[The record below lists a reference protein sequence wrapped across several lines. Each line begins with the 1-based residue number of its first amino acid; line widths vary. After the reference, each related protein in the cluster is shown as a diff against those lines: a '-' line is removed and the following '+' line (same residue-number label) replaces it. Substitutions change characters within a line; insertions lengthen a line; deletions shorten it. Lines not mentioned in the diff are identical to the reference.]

1 MQSYVQTYFR
11 FHTNR
16 ENFWQLWTV
25 LQKGL
30 NSCVRCISSLKTVWK
45 NSGSV
50 QFLDR
55 LGCRG
60 IMRNESAKIL
70 FKSFFFPAAG
80 GHCEQFW
87 HGQGCWPFLLSIQSP
102 TLQGGPK
109 DGFGEA
115 VVACDMPEPCKF
127 PSFDS
132 CQKRFP
138 WTHKEVGHAPH
149 PVVGLVPHLHHQRQ
163 NEQLN
168 AICVIITPN
177 RFSRANDFCFQTS
190 ISGVSD
196 LGNCSDA
203 VVLPYQALH
212 RDIQSRHRCLFP

>member
-70 FKSFFFPAAG
+70 F
-80 GHCEQFW
+80 
-87 HGQGCWPFLLSIQSP
+87 QSS
-102 TLQGGPK
+102 LQRPLW
-109 DGFGEA
+109 A
-115 VVACDMPEPCKF
+115 VLGKAVMACDMPEPCKF
-127 PSFDS
+127 SFLDS